1 MKEEFVPDE
10 PVMNAFGFLQGV
22 AIWVVKFPMEGCKI

>member
-10 PVMNAFGFLQGV
+10 PVMNAFGFLQGM
-22 AIWVVKFPMEGCKI
+22 AIWVVKVYVF